1 MIQDE
6 DLAPK
11 TIPVFLSK
19 TEKLLEKLRS
29 MSAEQLQH
37 MYRCND
43 KILAENIKRIET
55 MNLYENLSPAL
66 FSYSGLAF
74 QHLSATSLCQDELD
88 YLQEHFRIL
97 SGFYGVLKPMD
108 GITPYRLEMLSVF
121 PDGSN
126 LYDYWNDALYRELSD
141 NVIINLA
148 SEEYSRCIKDY
159 LQIVFG
165 EFKNGKLITKATK
178 AKMARGDMIWY
189 MAQNHITNPE
199 DIKKFSE
206 HYCYAEE
213 LSDDTHFVFVSQE

>member
-1 MIQDE
+1 
-6 DLAPK
+6 
-11 TIPVFLSK
+11 
-19 TEKLLEKLRS
+19 
-29 MSAEQLQH
+29 
-37 MYRCND
+37 
-43 KILAENIKRIET
+43 

-74 QHLSATSLCQDELD
+74 QHLSATSLCQEELD

-126 LYDYWNDALYRELSD
+126 LYDYWNDALYRELND

-159 LQIVFG
+159 LQENDRMIHIVFG